1 MKLFFKIL
9 IILLNITLLFTQN
22 GSYVRADLADNTAT
36 FSLSPASGS
45 FSDTFSVDVKVTTA
59 TGTSIS
65 TLRADIVY
73 PSDKLEATSLD
84 TSGSIVPAQPN
95 GTWLNLDKNTPGV
108 ITLSATITNSYT
120 SGGQPGQFAKI
131 NFKVK
136 AGGTATLTFQNTSA
150 IYLYQPGATT
160 ATNILASSTGG
171 TYTVSVSGGGTGG
184 SSTPTAT
191 PTPGSGNLP
200 NAGNEIPTLILMVL
214 GVSFILF
221 GGKKILFSSL

>member
-1 MKLFFKIL
+1 MKSAFKIL
-9 IILLNITLLFTQN
+9 IILLNVSLLFSQSNT
-22 GSYVRADLADNTAT
+22 SVLAQLANNTAT

-45 FSDTFSVDVKVTTA
+45 FADTFSVDVKVAAA

-65 TLRADIVY
+65 TLRADILY

-84 TSGSIVPAQPN
+84 KTGSIVPVSPN
-95 GTWLNLDKNTPGV
+95 GTWLNEVISTPGLV
-108 ITLSATITNSYT
+108 TLSATITNAYPGT
-120 SGGQPGQFAKI
+120 GQPAQFSKI

-160 ATNILASSTGG
+160 ATNILTSPTGG
-171 TYTVSVSGGGTGG
+171 TYTVSTSGGGTGG
-184 SSTPTAT
+184 STTPTVT

-200 NAGNEIPTLILMVL
+200 NAGNEIPTLILVTF
-214 GVSFILF
+214 GISFILL
-221 GGKKILFSSL
+221 GSRKILFSPL